1 MEKEK
6 GHLSALKILREMI
19 SNNRLILEHNRF
31 SQKKKNALHFDALA
45 KLEYTYC
52 KRENQY
58 LY

>member
-1 MEKEK
+1 
-6 GHLSALKILREMI
+6 MI